1 MYAVRGFDMWK
12 IVFQVLTF
20 CFFGVIGQ
28 TISRNIVS
36 ALIHQ
41 GMITNASFAAIIITA
56 VYVLSGVLG
65 VYIVSLIYKT
75 KGKKKSINKTAG
87 NKLIFIFNPQKI
99 PADTNRIKVS
109 YSVTYPNDKKESKTI
124 EFKRGDELSTPIQ
137 DGIENVE
144 FENVEFDTTSGTIEY
159 SKGYEIELRIVPF
172 AFSEADL

>member
-1 MYAVRGFDMWK
+1 MWK
-12 IVFQVLTF
+12 IVFQVLAF
-20 CFFGVIGQ
+20 CFLGVIGQ

-124 EFKRGDELSTPIQ
+124 EFKRGDELSTAIQ
-137 DGIENVE
+137 DGIENVEFENVE